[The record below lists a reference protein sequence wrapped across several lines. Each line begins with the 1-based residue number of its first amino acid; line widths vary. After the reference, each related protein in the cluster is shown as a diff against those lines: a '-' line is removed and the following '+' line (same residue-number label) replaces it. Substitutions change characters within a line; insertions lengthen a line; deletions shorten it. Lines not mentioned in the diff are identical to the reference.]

1 MNFERRASTCGSE
14 SPKTGACSSPLY
26 PQALYGEIRRSL
38 GTIFPE
44 LARQKECRI
53 VEGHLLPDHV
63 HRKWHWRLKGY
74 LLLVLSLAFPV
85 VAWSQ
90 GGNQLAPGVVVL
102 ATLQSDAYALVA
114 QRQAPSLC
122 NR

>member
-1 MNFERRASTCGSE
+1 MNFEWRASTCGSE

-26 PQALYGEIRRSL
+26 PKALYGEIRRSL

-63 HRKWHWRLKGY
+63 HRKWQWRLKGY
-74 LLLVLSLAFPV
+74 LLLVLSLAFPA

-102 ATLQSDAYALVA
+102 ATLQSDAYAW
-114 QRQAPSLC
+114 
-122 NR
+122 